1 MKRFLMISVLWLGV
15 GAVAAGEQPA
25 IEPYVQGIGEFMMAT
40 QVRHAKLWFAGKARN
55 WKLAAYEIDEIK
67 EGLED
72 ASRLHPTL
80 DGLPIA
86 EMIKANTEA
95 PLDDLSKAVE
105 AKKSAEFI
113 VAFDKLT
120 AGCNACHTEAK
131 HAFIKIE
138 RPTRPPVSNQV
149 FSPNGK

>member
-1 MKRFLMISVLWLGV
+1 MKRFLMISALWLGAGV
-15 GAVAAGEQPA
+15 VAAGEQHA

-40 QVRHAKLWFAGKARN
+40 QVRHAKLWFAGEAQN
-55 WKLAAYEIDEIK
+55 WELAEYEIDEIK

-86 EMIKANTEA
+86 ELIKANAEA
-95 PLDDLSKAVE
+95 PIDDLSKAVE

-113 VAFDKLT
+113 LPS
-120 AGCNACHTEAK
+120 
-131 HAFIKIE
+131 I
-138 RPTRPPVSNQV
+138 S
-149 FSPNGK
+149 

>member
-1 MKRFLMISVLWLGV
+1 
-15 GAVAAGEQPA
+15 
-25 IEPYVQGIGEFMMAT
+25 MMAT
-40 QVRHAKLWFAGKARN
+40 QVRHAKLWFAGEAQN
-55 WKLAAYEIDEIK
+55 WELAEYEINEIK

-86 EMIKANTEA
+86 ELIRANTEA

-105 AKKSAEFI
+105 TKKSAEFI

-120 AGCNACHTEAK
+120 TACNTCHIEAR

-138 RPTRPPVSNQV
+138 RPTLPPVSNQV